1 MALAGLVV
9 GRKELKYCSLQEKL
23 DDELK
28 ELDKRL
34 EQKEVNVWFLNA
46 LHARSG
52 VGWRR
57 GILDML
63 LAILD

>member
-46 LHARSG
+46 LHASF
-52 VGWRR
+52 
-57 GILDML
+57 
-63 LAILD
+63 